1 MANLLP
7 QEKEG
12 KINMLE
18 TFSLLAMFFTGAVAG
33 FSFSQ
38 AMIEDRRKQ
47 ERAAARLMRGAN
59 GKARRLFDKD

>member
-1 MANLLP
+1 
-7 QEKEG
+7 
-12 KINMLE
+12 MLE
-18 TFSLLAMFFTGAVAG
+18 TISLLAMFFTGAVAG

-59 GKARRLFDKD
+59 GKARRLFDTD